1 VNVLLSVTIH
11 REDHENKGEY
21 VSRHC
26 LSRARPN
33 ASFEMGYAMAAL
45 RNSNISLPLPSSGG
59 GAEDKSNDHTMDVS
73 GCMHYHNADVG
84 S

>member
-1 VNVLLSVTIH
+1 
-11 REDHENKGEY
+11 
-21 VSRHC
+21 
-26 LSRARPN
+26 
-33 ASFEMGYAMAAL
+33 MGYAMAAL